1 MRLRIYVISICDK
14 RYMQKFME
22 NKALRNL
29 LNAESG
35 AKHARELRG
44 TCHVIRREGMVG
56 CFDTSGF

>member
-1 MRLRIYVISICDK
+1 
-14 RYMQKFME
+14 ME

-29 LNAESG
+29 LNAEGG

-44 TCHVIRREGMVG
+44 PRHVIRRKGVVG